1 VSIRGFSGWQTA
13 LADLALILFVVVA
26 AAHREGAADTAPQDA
41 PDPIELALGQPMA
54 VFRQGGDADL
64 TRWLATRE
72 LAQGEIATVIVRH
85 EPGRAAHAVDE
96 ATTLLAEIERTGK
109 EARLLVETSRFPE
122 TLVVIAHDQYASAEA
137 GMARKLQ

>member
-1 VSIRGFSGWQTA
+1 MSIRGFSGWQTA

-26 AAHREGAADTAPQDA
+26 AAHREGAADSAPEDA

-54 VFRQGGDADL
+54 VFRQSGDADL
-64 TRWLATRE
+64 TRWLASRE

-85 EPGRAAHAVDE
+85 EPGRAAQAVDE
-96 ATTLLAEIERTGK
+96 AATLLAEIERTGK

-122 TLVVIAHDQYASAEA
+122 TLVVIAHDQHASPEA
-137 GMARKLQ
+137 GMARELQ